1 MNPFSSEEFWQCF
14 PSSKTVPY
22 ARYRCSLT
30 PSLSLL
36 VSNYLLLSLQM
47 EGEGHRLTRAGR
59 VDDVAFL
66 SCLLFALRPFI
77 PQFAF
82 RIFVSIDL
90 HHSFMIKSQ
99 I

>member
-14 PSSKTVPY
+14 LTSKMLPY

-47 EGEGHRLTRAGR
+47 EGEGE
-59 VDDVAFL
+59 
-66 SCLLFALRPFI
+66 I
-77 PQFAF
+77 PTLA
-82 RIFVSIDL
+82 
-90 HHSFMIKSQ
+90 
-99 I
+99 